1 MPNTIIGVECRYKN
15 MENHDAIED
24 NNGASEPGV
33 QYGTV
38 GKHRE
43 VFQSIPHEPRIV
55 TEEEIAQCYT
65 LEEWRT
71 RMEDMIESTHNH
83 ATGCVEHTP
92 VVPRKCS
99 IEEVSPR
106 SMTIEQFSAKL
117 YATVEK
123 FYSSKE

>member
-1 MPNTIIGVECRYKN
+1 MKNNDTIEEHNGV
-15 MENHDAIED
+15 
-24 NNGASEPGV
+24 SEPSV

-38 GKHRE
+38 GKHHE

-65 LEEWRT
+65 LEEWRKS
-71 RMEDMIESTHNH
+71 MEDMIESTHNH

-99 IEEVSPR
+99 IEEVSRR
-106 SMTIEQFSAKL
+106 SMTIEQFTTKL

>member
-1 MPNTIIGVECRYKN
+1 

-55 TEEEIAQCYT
+55 TEEEIAQCYNFS
-65 LEEWRT
+65 L
-71 RMEDMIESTHNH
+71 S
-83 ATGCVEHTP
+83 HTNL
-92 VVPRKCS
+92 VSLPRRK
-99 IEEVSPR
+99 
-106 SMTIEQFSAKL
+106 
-117 YATVEK
+117 
-123 FYSSKE
+123 

>member
-1 MPNTIIGVECRYKN
+1 
-15 MENHDAIED
+15 MENHDTIED
-24 NNGASEPGV
+24 HNGVSEPSV

-99 IEEVSPR
+99 IEKESKR
-106 SMTIEQFSAKL
+106 NKNIKQFFPKL
-117 YATVEK
+117 YVNFEN
-123 FYSSKE
+123 F

>member
-1 MPNTIIGVECRYKN
+1 

-24 NNGASEPGV
+24 HNEVCEPSV
-33 QYGTV
+33 QYGTAD
-38 GKHRE
+38 KHHE

-65 LEEWRT
+65 LEEWRKS
-71 RMEDMIESTHNH
+71 MEDMIESTHNH

-92 VVPRKCS
+92 AVPRKCS
-99 IEEVSPR
+99 IDEVSRR
-106 SMTIEQFSAKL
+106 SMTIEQFSTKL

>member
-1 MPNTIIGVECRYKN
+1 
-15 MENHDAIED
+15 MENHDTIEEH
-24 NNGASEPGV
+24 NGVSEPNV

-38 GKHRE
+38 GKRHE

-55 TEEEIAQCYT
+55 TDEEIAQCYT
-65 LEEWRT
+65 LEESRK
-71 RMEDMIESTHNH
+71 RMEDMIESMHNH

-99 IEEVSPR
+99 IEEVSHR
-106 SMTIEQFSAKL
+106 SMTIEQFTTKL

>member
-1 MPNTIIGVECRYKN
+1 

-24 NNGASEPGV
+24 HNGVSEPGV

-38 GKHRE
+38 SKLHE
-43 VFQSIPHEPRIV
+43 VFQSIPHKPRIV
-55 TEEEIAQCYT
+55 TDEEIAQCYT

-99 IEEVSPR
+99 IEEVSR
-106 SMTIEQFSAKL
+106 KSMTIEQFSTKL
-117 YATVEK
+117 YDTVDK